1 MADQI
6 ARLDAEIAFLDQ
18 IAAELERQV
27 GPSPVTRPPGHRM
40 VERMVEGGGRIETR
54 FASPASLSQSGLCRL
69 DASSRGSLNGN
80 CNPRFPAMF

>member
-27 GPSPVTRPPGHRM
+27 GPSPVTRPLVIAWLSEWLR
-40 VERMVEGGGRIETR
+40 VEGVSKPGL
-54 FASPASLSQSGLCRL
+54 PHLPHSLKAAYAAWTHQAVDR
-69 DASSRGSLNGN
+69 
-80 CNPRFPAMF
+80 